1 MNVSDFKN
9 SNVVYLYCD
18 LISLNLSGT
27 VCCALLRNLGQ
38 DYKDKIRDI
47 IYNYVEDFLIDKV
60 KDLKF
65 TQDLNLNFKW
75 TPEIHVDILN
85 VLDELELEYKTKI
98 KISADHIDK
107 NKGKDEFSEKV
118 FKLLLNDDI
127 KLYTNPDIDLPIRV
141 RTWIMN
147 IKRLFVYSQL
157 SKLEINNLSFNVS
170 LDDHIV
176 GRRQN
181 IYSIYILEVNKR

>member
-9 SNVVYLYCD
+9 SNVVYFNCD

-27 VCCALLRNLGQ
+27 VCFALLRNLGQ

-47 IYNYVEDFLIDKV
+47 IYNYIEDFLIDKV

-75 TPEIHVDILN
+75 TPEIHIDILN
-85 VLDELELEYKTKI
+85 VLDELEHEYKTKI

-118 FKLLLNDDI
+118 FKLLLNDNI

-176 GRRQN
+176 GRKQN